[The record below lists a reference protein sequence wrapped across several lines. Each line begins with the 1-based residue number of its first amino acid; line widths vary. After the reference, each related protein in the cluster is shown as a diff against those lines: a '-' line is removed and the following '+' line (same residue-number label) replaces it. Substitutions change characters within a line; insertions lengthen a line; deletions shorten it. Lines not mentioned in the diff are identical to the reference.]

1 MAVIKSTSLD
11 LRSGM
16 LLSKEIL
23 EQMDSQ
29 SRLFRIQY
37 DCYPDGIIYGF
48 IPTEE
53 NGKLYLSSGLIKF
66 HGKYFFSDKKIN
78 IHEFLDLSD
87 ADGQIRNTKYT
98 AMAFVSGGIET
109 VNEGIISE
117 CLILKLLD
125 RNELKNDDILIAE
138 FQYHKGKRQWKSENR
153 NAVEILEEQLNKE
166 GYYYSFLNVNYS
178 IPYENVFSPVICRM
192 MKECLKEKKNKSSAD
207 LILLFMLSQNQTI
220 SNEVLRTWF
229 EANGIS
235 AVSDERKSV
244 IRLFLDCIKKE
255 VPVRQSPAV
264 CTKTDDNQ
272 KYEDDYGF

>member
-11 LRSGM
+11 LHSGM
-16 LLSKEIL
+16 LLSKEIF

-29 SRLFRIQY
+29 SHLFRIQY

-53 NGKLYLSSGLIKF
+53 SGKLYLSSGLIKS

-87 ADGQIRNTKYT
+87 EDGQISNTKYT
-98 AMAFVSGGIET
+98 AMAFVSNGIEK

-138 FQYHKGKRQWKSENR
+138 FQYHKGKRQWKSESR
-153 NAVEILEEQLNKE
+153 NAVEILEAQLNEE

-178 IPYENVFSPVICRM
+178 MPYESVFSPVICRM
-192 MKECLKEKKNKSSAD
+192 MKECLKEKKNKSNAD
-207 LILLFMLSQNQTI
+207 LMLLFMLSQNQTI
-220 SNEVLRTWF
+220 SNDVLKTWF

-235 AVSDERKSV
+235 VASDERKSV

-255 VPVRQSPAV
+255 LFTRQAPAI
-264 CTKTDDNQ
+264 CTKTADNQ
-272 KYEDDYGF
+272 KHEDGYGI